1 MVKTVFLTIYLHLQA
16 YQEAVQ
22 SKRDIREAL
31 EEANQKLV
39 HVNSTGPRVV
49 FQSSKNRKVT
59 DTEDTR
65 HKREVQKDG
74 KIVTETSKTT
84 EHEEVTPHVLFTFEN
99 RKKNY
104 EISIGIFFK

>member
-1 MVKTVFLTIYLHLQA
+1 M
-16 YQEAVQ
+16 Q

-31 EEANQKLV
+31 EEANHKLV

-49 FQSSKNRKVT
+49 HQSTKNKKVT

-65 HKREVQKDG
+65 HTREVQKDG

-84 EHEEVTPHVLFTFEN
+84 EHEEVMHIINKQFFAHYLF
-99 RKKNY
+99 
-104 EISIGIFFK
+104 